1 MQVKFLF
8 GYYILKNHKSKFLS
22 PEISWENKKL
32 LDSVWDV

>member
-22 PEISWENKKL
+22 PEIVEKKIAR
-32 LDSVWDV
+32 